1 MSKGVLLFAFNSP
14 KFNYFDMAVHT
25 AKRVNYFL
33 DLPVTVVTDSQSKP
47 NNVEYNF
54 DQIIITD
61 SDSSNKRDWG
71 IWLNKGRYKAFELSP
86 YHHTILLDT
95 DYMVNSQKL
104 LKTFTLP
111 TDFCCHDT
119 TEFLMNPNAVQE
131 VLSVYSFKT
140 LWATVIT
147 FKKSKRSEQIFNC
160 LKMVQENFEHFAL
173 IHGFI
178 ANTFRNDYALTVA
191 LRTVNG
197 QMALKSDIIPWNLTH
212 IGKNTSVYADDTSYK
227 NTKFNVVFD
236 RWQRGKVKKEY
247 ITIKD
252 FDFHVMNK
260 ENFLELIK

>member
-47 NNVEYNF
+47 NNLEYNF

-131 VLSVYSFKT
+131 VDVPAGDPLARVSQGRTKESSRRYAVPILPAPKDQFSQSGAGTKPELPASRYHKIGRTWPWRPVHLPSAFVVS
-140 LWATVIT
+140 LGATGPQNHRVGSRLAST
-147 FKKSKRSEQIFNC
+147 
-160 LKMVQENFEHFAL
+160 A
-173 IHGFI
+173 
-178 ANTFRNDYALTVA
+178 
-191 LRTVNG
+191 
-197 QMALKSDIIPWNLTH
+197 
-212 IGKNTSVYADDTSYK
+212 
-227 NTKFNVVFD
+227 
-236 RWQRGKVKKEY
+236 
-247 ITIKD
+247 
-252 FDFHVMNK
+252 
-260 ENFLELIK
+260 